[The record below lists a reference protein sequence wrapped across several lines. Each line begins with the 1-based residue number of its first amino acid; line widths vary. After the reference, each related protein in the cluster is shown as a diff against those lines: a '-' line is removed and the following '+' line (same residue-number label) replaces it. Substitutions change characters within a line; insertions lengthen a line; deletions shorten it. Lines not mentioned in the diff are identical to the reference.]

1 MSIKSIDLKFTSAN
15 SVPVDRASVTRE
27 EWESV
32 KSAIDS
38 MVKAL
43 EPLSRGQTKE
53 DHKASKYVARRVL
66 KQIQESKHD

>member
-15 SVPVDRASVTRE
+15 SVPVDRASVARE
-27 EWESV
+27 EWDSV
-32 KSAIDS
+32 KAVIDS

-53 DHKASKYVARRVL
+53 DHKASKHVARRVL
-66 KQIQESKHD
+66 KQFQEAKQ